1 MDVFF
6 FLVVDFCV
14 RGFIRCVEAFE
25 VRGFIRCVEAFE
37 VRGFILCVEAFDVRG
52 AAFRLD
58 TFCFSAT
65 ALLVDAL
72 DVFVPVRESTFVDRL
87 VAMVRLLSFV
97 YPQYYV
103 T

>member
-1 MDVFF
+1 MECIFCDAYFVAES
-6 FLVVDFCV
+6 LVVDFCV
-14 RGFIRCVEAFE
+14 RGFIF
-25 VRGFIRCVEAFE
+25 
-37 VRGFILCVEAFDVRG
+37 CVEAFDVSG

-65 ALLVDAL
+65 AFLVDAF
-72 DVFVPVRESTFVDRL
+72 DVFVPVRESTFVDLL
-87 VAMVRLLSFV
+87 VAMIRLLSFV